1 MGYIIKYSEIASLF
15 GYLKFRSKFV
25 LNKLGNIEKIMN
37 EIVSSE
43 DYQGDYAKKI
53 KDYFNDIQLPV
64 IKAISN
70 FYELLPYYVLLL
82 LEEYMTIEPLSEVV
96 LYEDFLMELT
106 GELQK
111 AIDYIEDMA
120 ANINNKINEISDFM
134 DIDNMTVEHLIN
146 NGFAG
151 LISDIDT
158 LNQKIYDTE
167 EIFYNSELYKL
178 KELCDGIVTVIDKMS
193 MTGHID
199 ILKEDY
205 YALFPMDDIKEL
217 ETKTTVV
224 NNIRDKTEYLEY
236 LHRRCNAQD
245 SYEIKK
251 CYTPVEIL
259 KTFKQLNKQSG
270 KIMFEIAEFL
280 IRITEFC
287 GEKYLYEYTNDGMID
302 WLKAYIPRYISEDT
316 LIYVMSLISVPLDYN
331 TIQQHLVHNRE
342 RWLEYLKEKEDI
354 LFEEGYIEKQEILTD
369 MYYGF
374 CKESLSANYNSCEII
389 ALYNALYAVNGGVA
403 DPKYDFP
410 ELIAQIEGRGA
421 CLKGYFGTSPIV
433 LEEYIKDEGY
443 DYKTLQ
449 GDDARDEKK
458 LYELQTEYDTYI
470 VTAYNDKIDITEAIH
485 TMCITEIIVDG
496 EKKYILR
503 NASDDTKAQDSIYDC
518 MEVYNEGKSKT
529 ICIIGIRN

>member
-1 MGYIIKYSEIASLF
+1 MGYIIKYSEITTLF
-15 GYLKFRSKFV
+15 GYLKFSSKFV
-25 LNKLGNIEKIMN
+25 LNKLGNIEIIMN

-82 LEEYMTIEPLSEVV
+82 LEEYMTIEPFSEAV

-106 GELQK
+106 GELQT
-111 AIDYIEDMA
+111 AIGYIEDMA

-151 LISDIDT
+151 VISDIDT

-178 KELCDGIVTVIDKMS
+178 KELCDRIVTVIDKMS

-199 ILKEDY
+199 ISKEDY

-217 ETKTTVV
+217 ETKTIVV

-251 CYTPVEIL
+251 CYTLVEIL
-259 KTFKQLNKQSG
+259 KTLKKLNKQSG

-280 IRITEFC
+280 TLITEFC
-287 GEKYLYEYTNDGMID
+287 GEKYLYEYTDEGMID

-342 RWLEYLKEKEDI
+342 QWLKYLKDGDI
-354 LFEEGYIEKQEILTD
+354 LLDGYIEKQEILTN

-374 CKESLSANYNSCEII
+374 YKESLSADYNSCEII

-421 CLKGYFGTSPIV
+421 CLKGYFGTSPII

-470 VTAYNDKIDITEAIH
+470 VTVYNDKTDITGAIH
-485 TMCITEIIVDG
+485 TMCITESIVDG
-496 EKKYILR
+496 KKKYILR
-503 NASDDTKAQDSIYDC
+503 NDNEDTAAQASIYDC